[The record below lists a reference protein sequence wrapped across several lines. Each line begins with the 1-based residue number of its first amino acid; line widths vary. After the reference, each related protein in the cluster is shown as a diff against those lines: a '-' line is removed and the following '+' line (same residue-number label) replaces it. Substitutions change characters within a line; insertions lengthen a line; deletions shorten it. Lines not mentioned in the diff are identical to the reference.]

1 MMHFGKP
8 TAAFDCSYN
17 RATMEENG
25 IFFTSVDDLRTII
38 TDSEEIAG
46 GKALLEV
53 AQRRY
58 TWEVVREQYLAL
70 FK

>member
-1 MMHFGKP
+1 
-8 TAAFDCSYN
+8 
-17 RATMEENG
+17 MEENG
-25 IFFTSVDDLRTII
+25 AFFTSVDDLRAII
-38 TDSEEIAG
+38 TGREEIVG
-46 GKALLEV
+46 SKALLEI